1 MSKTKTASWLKL
13 IIGAII
19 LLIIPKFVPNSY
31 IMTIVINIM
40 IYVILAMGLNLLT
53 GFTGILSL
61 GHAAFFGVGAYT
73 AAILNTRFHFQFPIT
88 VLAAILVTLAMS
100 MLLAVPAL
108 KVKGSYL
115 VLMTIGFGEV
125 VRLILQNW
133 RSLTGGPNGIVG
145 ISSPNFYLFK
155 LTNAYQYYYL
165 ILFFIVILQLYIRVL
180 MKSRVGRCLLA
191 IRDDDRAAE
200 MVGIDIAQYKIK
212 AFGISAIYCAIAG
225 TLYAHTIQFVDPNSF
240 RGDESQLILCCV
252 IIGGIGTYAGPIVG
266 AILLQTIPELFRG
279 LMSYRLVIY
288 GVILMIT
295 IIFFPGGIAKYAGLG
310 LQKLKSLFGGGSKNG
325 PPNAAKE
332 GR

>member
-1 MSKTKTASWLKL
+1 
-13 IIGAII
+13 
-19 LLIIPKFVPNSY
+19 
-31 IMTIVINIM
+31 
-40 IYVILAMGLNLLT
+40 
-53 GFTGILSL
+53 
-61 GHAAFFGVGAYT
+61 T
-73 AAILNTRFHFQFPIT
+73 AAILNTRFHLQFPIT
-88 VLAAILVTLAMS
+88 VLAAIVVTLAMS
-100 MLLAVPAL
+100 LLLSIPSL
-108 KVKGSYL
+108 RVKGTYL

-125 VRLILQNW
+125 VRLLLQNW

-165 ILFFIVILQLYIRVL
+165 VLFFIVILQLYLRTL

-240 RGDESQLILCCV
+240 RADESQLILCCV
-252 IIGGIGTYAGPIVG
+252 IIGGIGTFAGPIVG

-279 LMSYRLVIY
+279 LESWRLVLY

-295 IIFFPGGIAKYAGLG
+295 IIFFPGGIAKYAGLAIEKVKG
-310 LQKLKSLFGGGSKNG
+310 LLGFGGKETGPGAKTPEGGGS
-325 PPNAAKE
+325 
-332 GR
+332 